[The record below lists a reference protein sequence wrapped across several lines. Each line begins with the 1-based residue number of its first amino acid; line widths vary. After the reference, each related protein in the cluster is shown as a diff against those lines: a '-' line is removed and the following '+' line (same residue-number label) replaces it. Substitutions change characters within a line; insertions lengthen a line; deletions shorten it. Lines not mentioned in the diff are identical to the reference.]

1 MRNQSLDQKW
11 TFDHGI
17 RTGFQMPGAPITAK
31 EVNLPHDYMIESAV
45 TKDAAAGPASG
56 FFTEGVA
63 HYTRQVM
70 IPADWSKEEV
80 YLKFDGVMMNATVD
94 INGGKAALQH
104 NGYIPFSVNITPY
117 IYFGRENNVTV
128 TVNPSMQPN
137 SRWYTGAGIFR
148 GVELIHVPKLHIA
161 DHGIFG
167 YTKNIEYNPD
177 GSASCA
183 YLHTEVEVQNETL
196 ENKMALVEVFLT
208 KDGSDEVLLSRTQK
222 IQVNPN
228 TTDTAYVNLTLNN
241 PDLWSVE
248 TPNLYQ
254 LHAKV
259 TDLGIFKTHFV
270 PSEENTVDETSVLFG
285 IKTVTADANHGLQV
299 NGKTV
304 KLKGGCLHHDN
315 GMLGAVSLYDAEY
328 RKLSILKKI
337 GFNAIRTTHNPPSSA
352 LMEACDRIGMY
363 VFDEAFDAWGI
374 MKQPGD
380 YNMFF
385 ETDWEKDITAF
396 MKRDRNHPSIVIWST
411 GNEIPERGGLNNG
424 YTLATRLAKKARSL
438 DPSRPIS
445 NAICSY
451 WSGLDDDLTAENMKK
466 LAEMIQNAQ
475 QADTENGSVQNADYG
490 RNDTSWENYSEAF
503 TNGLDIVGYNYM
515 EDKYPPDHEMYP
527 ERVILG
533 SENYPKEIGFRWP
546 MVERTPYVIGD
557 FTWTAFDY
565 LGEAGIGKSVF
576 VGPDDP
582 MVKTGPYALMSHSS
596 AFPWRLANDAD
607 VDINGKILPQGDYR
621 SVIWGSKNTYLYS
634 YSPDVFGKTE
644 LISMWGFTDVKKN
657 WNWTCP
663 NGAPVQAAVFSN
675 ADTVELYLNG
685 ALVGTCKAGERLAA
699 DLPKSFLFDI
709 NYAAGTLE
717 ARSFV
722 NGELVS
728 TDTLVTTG
736 APAKLVLRP
745 EKTFIQADGHSL
757 SYVAVEV
764 VDENGLVVP
773 DAAVKLH
780 ATVEGAGTLDAFG
793 SSNPITEENYTAGT
807 FTSYQGRATA
817 IIRSGY
823 ESGNCTLTVSSDE
836 FETVRAVIE
845 VK

>member
-1 MRNQSLDQKW
+1 MRNQNLDQKW
-11 TFDHGI
+11 SFDHGL
-17 RTGFQMPGAPITAK
+17 RSFFRMPGAPVTSK
-31 EVNLPHDYMIESAV
+31 EVNLPHDYMIESTV

-63 HYTRQVM
+63 HYTKQVM
-70 IPADWSKEEV
+70 IPADWSNEEV

-94 INGGKAALQH
+94 VNGGKAALQH

-117 IYFGRENNVTV
+117 VYFGRENSVTV

-137 SRWYTGAGIFR
+137 SRWYSGAGIFR
-148 GVELIHVPKLHIA
+148 SVELIHVPKLHIA
-161 DHGIFG
+161 NDGIYA
-167 YTKNIEYNPD
+167 YTKNIEFNAD
-177 GSASCA
+177 GSAAFA
-183 YLHTEVEVQNETL
+183 YLHTEVEVQNETP

-208 KDGSDEVLLSRTQK
+208 KEGSDEVILSRRQK
-222 IQVNPN
+222 MQVNPN
-228 TTDTAYVNLTLNN
+228 TTDTAYINLTFDN

-248 TPNLYQ
+248 TPNLYR

-259 TDLGIFKTHFV
+259 TDLGIFKTHFI
-270 PSEENTVDETSVLFG
+270 PSEVNTVDETSVLFG
-285 IKTVTADANHGLQV
+285 VKTVTADVSHGLRV

-328 RKLSILKKI
+328 RKLSILKKV

-385 ETDWEKDITAF
+385 EADWERDLTAF

-424 YTLATRLAKKARSL
+424 YTMAARLAQKARSL

-451 WSGLDDDLTAENMKK
+451 WSGLDDDLTAENMMKM
-466 LAEMIQNAQ
+466 AENIRKAQ
-475 QADTENGSVQNADYG
+475 QGETGTIQNADYG
-490 RNDTSWENYSEAF
+490 KKDTSWENYSEAF

-515 EDKYPPDHEMYP
+515 EDKYPLDHEMFP
-527 ERVILG
+527 DRVILG

-546 MVERTPYVIGD
+546 MVENSPYVIGD

-565 LGEAGIGKSVF
+565 IGEAGIGKSAF
-576 VGPDDP
+576 FDPDDP
-582 MVKTGPYALMSHSS
+582 MVKMGPYALNSHSS

-634 YSPDVFGKTE
+634 YRPDVYGKTE
-644 LISMWGFTDVKKN
+644 VISMWGFTDVKKN
-657 WNWTCP
+657 WNWTCQE
-663 NGAPVQAAVFSN
+663 GAPVQAAVFSN

-699 DLPKSFLFDI
+699 NLPKSFLFDI
-709 NYAAGTLE
+709 SYAAGTLE
-717 ARSFV
+717 ARSFIE
-722 NGELVS
+722 GELVS

-736 APAKLVLRP
+736 APAKLVLFP
-745 EKTFIQADGHSL
+745 EETVIRADGHSL

-764 VDENGLVVP
+764 ADENGLVVP

-780 ATVEGAGTLDAFG
+780 AAVDGAGKLDAFG
-793 SSNPITEENYTAGT
+793 SSNPITEENYTAGE

-823 ESGNCTLTVSSDE
+823 EAGGCTLTVSADG
-836 FETVRAVIE
+836 FETVKTVIE
-845 VK
+845 IK

>member
-1 MRNQSLDQKW
+1 MRNQNLDQKW
-11 TFDHGI
+11 SFDHGL
-17 RTGFQMPGAPITAK
+17 RSFFRMPGAPVTSK
-31 EVNLPHDYMIESAV
+31 EVNLPHDYMIESTV

-63 HYTRQVM
+63 HYTKQVM
-70 IPADWSKEEV
+70 IPADWSNEEV

-94 INGGKAALQH
+94 VNGGKAALQH

-117 IYFGRENNVTV
+117 VYFGRENSVTV

-137 SRWYTGAGIFR
+137 SRWYSGAGIFR
-148 GVELIHVPKLHIA
+148 SVELIHVPKLHIA
-161 DHGIFG
+161 NDGIYA
-167 YTKNIEYNPD
+167 YTKNIEFNAD
-177 GSASCA
+177 GSAAFA
-183 YLHTEVEVQNETL
+183 YLHTEVEVQNETP

-208 KDGSDEVLLSRTQK
+208 KEGSDEVILSRRQK
-222 IQVNPN
+222 MQVNPN
-228 TTDTAYVNLTLNN
+228 TTDTAYINLTFDN

-248 TPNLYQ
+248 TPNLYR

-259 TDLGIFKTHFV
+259 TDLGIFKTHFI
-270 PSEENTVDETSVLFG
+270 PSEVNTVDETSVLFG
-285 IKTVTADANHGLQV
+285 VKTVTADVSHGLRV

-328 RKLSILKKI
+328 RKLSILKKV

-385 ETDWEKDITAF
+385 EADWERDLTAF

-424 YTLATRLAKKARSL
+424 YTMAARLAKKARSL

-451 WSGLDDDLTAENMKK
+451 WSGLDDDLTAENMMKM
-466 LAEMIQNAQ
+466 AENIRKAQ
-475 QADTENGSVQNADYG
+475 QGETGTIQNADYG
-490 RNDTSWENYSEAF
+490 KKDTSWENYSEAF

-515 EDKYPPDHEMYP
+515 EDKYPLDHEMFP
-527 ERVILG
+527 DRVILG

-546 MVERTPYVIGD
+546 MVENSPYVIGD

-565 LGEAGIGKSVF
+565 IGEAGIGKSAF
-576 VGPDDP
+576 FDPDDP
-582 MVKTGPYALMSHSS
+582 MVKMGPYALNSHSS

-634 YSPDVFGKTE
+634 YRPDVYGKAE
-644 LISMWGFTDVKKN
+644 VISMWGFTDVKKN
-657 WNWTCP
+657 WNWTCQE
-663 NGAPVQAAVFSN
+663 GAPVQAAVFSN

-699 DLPKSFLFDI
+699 NLPKSFLFDI
-709 NYAAGTLE
+709 SYAAGTLE
-717 ARSFV
+717 ARSFIE
-722 NGELVS
+722 GELVS

-736 APAKLVLRP
+736 APAKLVLFP
-745 EKTFIQADGHSL
+745 EETVIRADGHSL

-764 VDENGLVVP
+764 ADENGLVVP

-780 ATVEGAGTLDAFG
+780 AAVEGAGKLDAFG
-793 SSNPITEENYTAGT
+793 SSNPITEENYTAGE

-823 ESGNCTLTVSSDE
+823 EAGGCTLTVSADG
-836 FETVRAVIE
+836 FETVKTVIE
-845 VK
+845 IK